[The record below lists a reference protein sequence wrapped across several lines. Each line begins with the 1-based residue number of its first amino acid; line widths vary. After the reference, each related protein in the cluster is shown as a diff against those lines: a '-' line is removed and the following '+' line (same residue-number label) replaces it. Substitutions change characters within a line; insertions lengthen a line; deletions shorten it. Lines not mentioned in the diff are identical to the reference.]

1 VKARCSYHL
10 FDEEQAMP
18 RFTRI
23 GAFFVLVATLVLA
36 PSFSARAASS
46 SWTGD
51 QRARVRII
59 TATNGVP
66 GSMLQIGV
74 EFQYPKGWHG
84 YWRTPGDAGIAPIFD
99 WSRSRNVAS
108 ASVSWPAPS
117 RLVISGLQ
125 NSVYTGDFILPVS
138 LKLDHPHEATRI
150 ALTLD
155 YASCANVCVPEHAE
169 VMLTLPPGT
178 NGPSSEAAD
187 IAAAAQR
194 VPQTPTEAG
203 IGVVHSTLEQTSV
216 GRRLKVDL
224 RSEGTPFRS
233 PDLFVEG
240 AEAGLP
246 AAPQLHLSNHGHQA
260 ALEVELPPAG
270 AAKDPLRLTVV
281 DGSRAAE
288 FMVAPVSSTVDDDH
302 GIAVILALALLGG
315 LILNFMPCVLPV
327 LSIKVFSVV
336 KAAGTER
343 KMARR
348 VALATALGIVTSFGL
363 LAAVLSVLKL
373 AGASL
378 GWGIQFQQPWFLAGM
393 AVVTTLFAASFFD
406 WLPIGLPPIL
416 SGGASGATNRG
427 PLVEAFVGGM
437 LSTLLATPCSAP
449 LVGTVVGFALAR
461 RPLEITA
468 VLLAL
473 GVGMALP
480 FLTLALAP
488 SLATRLPRPGQW
500 MIQLRKIMG
509 LLLLTTS
516 VWLIVS
522 LWNIEGMAVASL
534 VSIVLIAMLA
544 VRAVVTRLGSLRTN
558 RWSGATTALLACS
571 AIAIASLTPSGAGN
585 RSAPPSEWQA
595 FDPNAISTLVAS
607 GKTVLVD
614 VTASWC
620 LTCKVNELSVLDTAA
635 VRTRLRQDN
644 IVRMRADWSR
654 YNPGVLTYI
663 QGFGRF
669 GIPLDV
675 VYGPHVPQGQLLPEV
690 LQTSTLFHAL
700 DNAKS
705 PQTAKSNSSP
715 G

>member
-1 VKARCSYHL
+1 
-10 FDEEQAMP
+10 MP

-23 GAFFVLVATLVLA
+23 GAFLVLVATLVLA
-36 PSFSARAASS
+36 PSFAARAASS

-51 QRARVRII
+51 QRARVRLI

-66 GSMLQIGV
+66 GNTLQIGV
-74 EFQYPKGWHG
+74 EFRYPDGWHG
-84 YWRTPGDAGIAPIFD
+84 YWRSPGDTGIAPIFD

-150 ALTLD
+150 ALALD

-169 VMLTLPPGT
+169 LTLTLPPGT
-178 NGPSSEAAD
+178 DGPSSEAAD
-187 IAAAAQR
+187 IAAAVQR
-194 VPQTPTEAG
+194 VPRTPSEAG
-203 IGVVHSTLEQTSV
+203 VGVVHSTLERTST
-216 GRRLKVDL
+216 GRRLKVEL
-224 RSEGTPFRS
+224 LSEGIPFRS

-246 AAPQLHLSNHGHQA
+246 AAPQVHLSNHGHRA

-288 FMVAPVSSTVDDDH
+288 FMPAPVVSTADDDH
-302 GIAVILALALLGG
+302 GIVIILALALLGG

-327 LSIKVFSVV
+327 LSIKVFSVA
-336 KAAGTER
+336 KAAGSER
-343 KMARR
+343 RTARQM
-348 VALATALGIVTSFGL
+348 ALATALGIVASFGL

-378 GWGIQFQQPWFLAGM
+378 GWGIQFQQPWFLASM

-406 WLPIGLPPIL
+406 WLPIGLPSFL
-416 SGGASGATNRG
+416 SGGASDATNRG

-461 RPLEITA
+461 SPVEITA

-500 MIQLRKIMG
+500 MIQLRRIMG

-516 VWLIVS
+516 LWMIAS
-522 LWNIEGMAVASL
+522 LWNIAGTAVASF
-534 VSIVLIAMLA
+534 VSIVLVAMLA
-544 VRAVVTRLGSLRTN
+544 VRAVVTRLGLPRTN
-558 RWSGATTALLACS
+558 RWSGATTALLACC
-571 AIAIASLTPSGAGN
+571 AIAIASLTPSGAGD
-585 RSAPPSEWQA
+585 RSVPPSEWQA
-595 FDPNAISTLVAS
+595 FDPTAIRTLVAS

-654 YNPGVLTYI
+654 YNPGVLAYI

-675 VYGPHVPQGQLLPEV
+675 VYGPRMPQGQLLPEL
-690 LQTSTLFHAL
+690 LQTSTLFRAL
-700 DNAKS
+700 DNATL
-705 PQTAKSNSSP
+705 PQTAKSHSSA

>member
-1 VKARCSYHL
+1 
-10 FDEEQAMP
+10 MP
-18 RFTRI
+18 RFTRV
-23 GAFFVLVATLVLA
+23 GAFFVLVATLLLA
-36 PSFSARAASS
+36 PSFEARAASS
-46 SWTGD
+46 NWAGD
-51 QRARVRII
+51 QRASVRII
-59 TATNGVP
+59 TATDGVP
-66 GSMLQIGV
+66 GNTLQIGV
-74 EFQYPKGWHG
+74 EFRYPNGWHG

-125 NSVYTGDFILPVS
+125 NSVYTGDLILPVS
-138 LKLDHPHEATRI
+138 VKLDHPHEATRL

-169 VMLTLPPGT
+169 VALTLPPGMDE
-178 NGPSSEAAD
+178 PSSEAAA

-194 VPQTPTEAG
+194 VPQTPTQAG
-203 IGVVHSTLEQTSV
+203 IGVVHSTLEQTSA

-246 AAPQLHLSNHGHQA
+246 AAPQVHLSNHGHRA
-260 ALEVELPPAG
+260 ALEVDLPPAA
-270 AAKDPLRLTVV
+270 AAKEPLRLTVV

-288 FMVAPVSSTVDDDH
+288 FTAASVVSTGDDDH
-302 GIAVILALALLGG
+302 GIVVILGLTLLGG

-327 LSIKVFSVV
+327 LSIKVFSVA

-343 KMARR
+343 KTARR

-363 LAAVLSVLKL
+363 LAAALSILKL

-406 WLPIGLPPIL
+406 WLPISLPPIL

-461 RPLEITA
+461 SPFEITA

-500 MIQLRKIMG
+500 MIQLRRIMG

-516 VWLIVS
+516 VWLIAS
-522 LWNIEGMAVASL
+522 LWNIAGMAVASL
-534 VSIVLIAMLA
+534 VGIVLIAMLA
-544 VRAVVTRLGSLRTN
+544 VRAAVTRWGSLRTN
-558 RWSGATTALLACS
+558 RWSGAATALLACC
-571 AIAIASLTPSGAGN
+571 AIAISSLPPFGAGA
-585 RSAPPSEWQA
+585 RSAPPTEWQA

-654 YNPGVLTYI
+654 YNPGVLAYI

-675 VYGPHVPQGQLLPEV
+675 VYGPRMPQGQLLPEI

-700 DNAKS
+700 DNATPAK
-705 PQTAKSNSSP
+705 TAKSNSSA

>member
-1 VKARCSYHL
+1 MS
-10 FDEEQAMP
+10 

-23 GAFFVLVATLVLA
+23 SAFFALVATLVLA
-36 PSFSARAASS
+36 PSFAARAASS
-46 SWTGD
+46 NWAGD
-51 QRARVRII
+51 QRASVRIV
-59 TATNGVP
+59 TATNSVQGNA
-66 GSMLQIGV
+66 LQIGV
-74 EFQYPKGWHG
+74 EFRYPKGWHG

-99 WSRSRNVAS
+99 WSASRNLAS

-125 NSVYTGDFILPVS
+125 NSVYKGDFILPVS

-169 VMLTLPPGT
+169 LMLTLPPGT
-178 NGPSSEAAD
+178 GGPSSEAGA
-187 IAAAAQR
+187 IAAAAR
-194 VPQTPTEAG
+194 MVPQTPADAG
-203 IGVVHSTLEQTSV
+203 ISVMHSTLEPIPS
-216 GRRLKVDL
+216 GRRLNVDL
-224 RSEGTPFRS
+224 RSQGTPFQS

-246 AAPQLHLSNHGHQA
+246 AAPQVQLSDHGHRA
-260 ALEVELPPAG
+260 TLEVELPRASEG
-270 AAKDPLRLTVV
+270 KGPLRLTVV
-281 DGSRAAE
+281 DGPRAAE
-288 FMVAPVSSTVDDDH
+288 FGITPVMSAADDDH

-327 LSIKVFSVV
+327 LSIKVFAVV

-343 KMARR
+343 ATARR

-363 LAAVLSVLKL
+363 LAAVLSVLKF

-378 GWGIQFQQPWFLAGM
+378 GWGIQFQQPWFLSGM

-406 WLPIGLPPIL
+406 WLPIGLPHIL

-427 PLVEAFVGGM
+427 PVVEAFAGGM

-461 RPLEITA
+461 SPLEITV

-488 SLATRLPRPGQW
+488 SLATRLPRPGHW

-516 VWLIVS
+516 VWLVAS
-522 LWNIEGMAVASL
+522 LWNIAGMAVASI
-534 VSIVLIAMLA
+534 VGIVLIAMLA
-544 VRAVVTRLGSLRTN
+544 VRAVVSRAASLRTN
-558 RWSGATTALLACS
+558 RWSGATTALLACG
-571 AIAIASLTPSGAGN
+571 AIAIASITPSSAGD

-595 FDPNAISTLVAS
+595 FDPDAIGTLVAS

-635 VRTRLRQDN
+635 VRARLGKDN

-654 YNPGVLTYI
+654 YNPGIAAYI
-663 QGFGRF
+663 QRFGRF

-675 VYGPHVPQGQLLPEV
+675 VYGPRMPQGQLLPEV
-690 LQTSTLFHAL
+690 LQTSTLFRAI
-700 DNAKS
+700 DNARS
-705 PQTAKSNSSP
+705 PQTGRIPASS
-715 G
+715 

>member
-1 VKARCSYHL
+1 MS
-10 FDEEQAMP
+10 

-23 GAFFVLVATLVLA
+23 GAFFALVAMVVLA
-36 PSFSARAASS
+36 PSFAVRAASS
-46 SWTGD
+46 NWTGD
-51 QRARVRII
+51 QRASSRIV
-59 TATNGVP
+59 TATNGVQ
-66 GSMLQIGV
+66 GNVLQIGV
-74 EFQYPKGWHG
+74 EFRYPKGWHG

-99 WSRSRNVAS
+99 WSASRNVAS

-138 LKLDHPHEATRI
+138 LKLDRPHEATRI
-150 ALTLD
+150 ALALD
-155 YASCANVCVPEHAE
+155 YAACANVCVPEHSE
-169 VMLTLPPGT
+169 LTITLPPGT
-178 NGPSSEAAD
+178 DEPSNEAGD
-187 IAAAAQR
+187 IAAAAR
-194 VPQTPTEAG
+194 LVPQAPTGAG
-203 IGVVHSTLEQTSV
+203 IDVVRSALEPNAS
-216 GRRLKVDL
+216 GRRLNVEL
-224 RSEGTPFRS
+224 RSQGTPFQS

-246 AAPQLHLSNHGHQA
+246 AAPQVHLSEHGQRA
-260 ALEVELPPAG
+260 TLEVELPPARDETG
-270 AAKDPLRLTVV
+270 PLRLTVV
-281 DGSRAAE
+281 DGPTAVE
-288 FMVAPVSSTVDDDH
+288 FGATPAISAVNNDHGNDH

-315 LILNFMPCVLPV
+315 MILNFMPCVLPV

-336 KAAGTER
+336 KAAGAER
-343 KMARR
+343 ATARR

-393 AVVTTLFAASFFD
+393 AVVTTLFAASLFD
-406 WLPIGLPPIL
+406 WLPIGLPSIL
-416 SGGASGATNRG
+416 SGGASGAARRG
-427 PLVEAFVGGM
+427 PVVEAFLGGM

-461 RPLEITA
+461 TPVEITA

-480 FLTLALAP
+480 FLTLVLAP
-488 SLATRLPRPGQW
+488 SLATRLPRPGRW
-500 MIQLRKIMG
+500 MVQLRKLMG

-516 VWLIVS
+516 VWLIAS
-522 LWNIEGMAVASL
+522 LWSIAGMVVAST
-534 VSIVLIAMLA
+534 VGIVLIAMLA
-544 VRAVVTRLGSLRTN
+544 LRAVVARGGHLRTN
-558 RWSGATTALLACS
+558 QWSGAATAFLVCS
-571 AIAIASLTPSGAGN
+571 AIAIASITPPGAGDRN
-585 RSAPPSEWQA
+585 APSSEWQA
-595 FDPNAISTLVAS
+595 FDPDKISTLVAS

-620 LTCKVNELSVLDTAA
+620 LTCKVNELSVLDTAT
-635 VRTRLRQDN
+635 VRARLGQDN

-654 YNPGVLTYI
+654 YNPGVLAYI
-663 QGFGRF
+663 QDFGRF

-675 VYGPHVPQGQLLPEV
+675 VYGPRMPQGQLLPEV
-690 LQTSTLFHAL
+690 LQTSTLFRAL
-700 DNAKS
+700 DNAS
-705 PQTAKSNSSP
+705 LPQTAKSHSSA

>member
-1 VKARCSYHL
+1 M
-10 FDEEQAMP
+10 F

-23 GAFFVLVATLVLA
+23 GAFFVLIAALVLA
-36 PSFSARAASS
+36 PSFAARAASS
-46 SWTGD
+46 NWAGD
-51 QRARVRII
+51 QRASVRIV
-59 TATNGVP
+59 TATDGVQ
-66 GSMLQIGV
+66 GDTLQIGV
-74 EFQYPKGWHG
+74 EFRYPKGWHG

-99 WSRSRNVAS
+99 WSASRNVAS

-138 LKLDHPHEATRI
+138 LKLDDPHEATRI

-169 VMLTLPPGT
+169 LTLTLPPGT
-178 NGPSSEAAD
+178 DGSSSEAAA
-187 IAAAAQR
+187 IAAAARR
-194 VPQTPTEAG
+194 VPEAPAEAG
-203 IGVVHSTLEQTSV
+203 ISVVHSTLEQTSS

-224 RSEGTPFRS
+224 LSLGIPFQS

-240 AEAGLP
+240 AGAGLP
-246 AAPQLHLSNHGHQA
+246 AAPQVHLSDHGHRA

-270 AAKDPLRLTVV
+270 AAKGPLRLTVV
-281 DGSRAAE
+281 DGPRAAE
-288 FMVAPVSSTVDDDH
+288 FGGAPANPTAGDDR

-343 KMARR
+343 ATARR
-348 VALATALGIVTSFGL
+348 VALATALGIITSFGL
-363 LAAVLSVLKL
+363 LATVLSALKL

-416 SGGASGATNRG
+416 SGGASGAMNRG

-437 LSTLLATPCSAP
+437 LATLLATPCSAP

-461 RPLEITA
+461 SPVEITA

-480 FLTLALAP
+480 FITLALAP
-488 SLATRLPRPGQW
+488 SLAKRLPRPGHW

-516 VWLIVS
+516 VWLIAS
-522 LWNIEGMAVASL
+522 LWNIAGMAVAFL
-534 VSIVLIAMLA
+534 VSAVLVAMLA
-544 VRAVVTRLGSLRTN
+544 VRAVVTRMRSQRTN
-558 RWSGATTALLACS
+558 RWSGATTTLLACS
-571 AIAIASLTPSGAGN
+571 AIAIALLTPAGAGERN
-585 RSAPPSEWQA
+585 VPPSEWQA
-595 FDPNAISTLVAS
+595 FDPDAISTLVAS

-614 VTASWC
+614 VSASWC

-635 VRTRLRQDN
+635 VRTRLRKDH

-654 YNPGVLTYI
+654 YNPEIAAYI
-663 QGFGRF
+663 QSFGRF
-669 GIPLDV
+669 GIPLDI
-675 VYGPHVPQGQLLPEV
+675 VYGPRTPQGQLLPEV
-690 LQTSTLFHAL
+690 LQTSSLVRAL
-700 DNAKS
+700 DNANS
-705 PQTAKSNSSP
+705 SQTAKSNSSSS
-715 G
+715 

>member
-1 VKARCSYHL
+1 MS
-10 FDEEQAMP
+10 

-23 GAFFVLVATLVLA
+23 GTFFALVATLVLA
-36 PSFSARAASS
+36 PSFAARAASS
-46 SWTGD
+46 NWSGD
-51 QRARVRII
+51 QRASVRII
-59 TATNGVP
+59 TATNGVQ
-66 GSMLQIGV
+66 GNTLQIGV
-74 EFQYPKGWHG
+74 EFRYPNGWHG

-99 WSRSRNVAS
+99 WSASRNVAS
-108 ASVSWPAPS
+108 ASVSWPAPT

-169 VMLTLPPGT
+169 MTLTLPPGT
-178 NGPSSEAAD
+178 DGPSSEAAD
-187 IAAAAQR
+187 IATAARR
-194 VPQTPTEAG
+194 VPQTPAEAG
-203 IGVVHSTLEQTSV
+203 ISVVHSTLEQTSS
-216 GRRLKVDL
+216 GSRLKVDL
-224 RSEGTPFRS
+224 RSQDTPFQS

-240 AEAGLP
+240 AEVGLP
-246 AAPQLHLSNHGHQA
+246 AAPQVHLSDHGHRA
-260 ALEVELPPAG
+260 TLEVELPPAG
-270 AAKDPLRLTVV
+270 AAKGPLRLTVV
-281 DGSRAAE
+281 DGPRAAE
-288 FMVAPVSSTVDDDH
+288 FGAAPAISAVDDDQ

-343 KMARR
+343 ATARR
-348 VALATALGIVTSFGL
+348 VALATALGIATSFGL

-406 WLPIGLPPIL
+406 WLPIALPPIL
-416 SGGASGATNRG
+416 SGGASDATNRG
-427 PLVEAFVGGM
+427 PLVEAFIGGM

-461 RPLEITA
+461 SPVEITA

-488 SLATRLPRPGQW
+488 SLATRLPRPGHW

-516 VWLIVS
+516 VWLIAS
-522 LWNIEGMAVASL
+522 LWNIAGMAVASL
-534 VSIVLIAMLA
+534 VSSVLIAMLA
-544 VRAVVTRLGSLRTN
+544 VRAVVTRVGSLRTN
-558 RWSGATTALLACS
+558 RWSSATTALLACS
-571 AIAIASLTPSGAGN
+571 AIALASITPSGAGN
-585 RSAPPSEWQA
+585 RSTPQSEWQT
-595 FDPNAISTLVAS
+595 FDPDAISTLVAS
-607 GKTVLVD
+607 GKTVFVD

-635 VRTRLRQDN
+635 VRTRLRQDD

-654 YNPGVLTYI
+654 YNPGVAAYI
-663 QGFGRF
+663 QSFGRF

-675 VYGPHVPQGQLLPEV
+675 VYGPRMPQGQLLPEV
-690 LQTSTLFHAL
+690 LQISTLFRAI
-700 DNAKS
+700 DRAKS
-705 PQTAKSNSSP
+705 SQTGKAISSP
-715 G
+715 RDPFAQ